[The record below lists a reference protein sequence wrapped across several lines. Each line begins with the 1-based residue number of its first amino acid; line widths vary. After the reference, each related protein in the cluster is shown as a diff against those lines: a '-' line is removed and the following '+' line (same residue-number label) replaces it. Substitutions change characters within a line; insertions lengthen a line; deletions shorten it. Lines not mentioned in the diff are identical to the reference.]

1 MKNLD
6 KSEIIEKLGTLK
18 DGWILK
24 GKFIHREFVF
34 ENFRDAFSFMTSV
47 AIEAE
52 KADHHPNWKNVYNK
66 VNVSL
71 TTHETDGLT
80 ERDFA
85 LASKMD
91 DIYVKYQKQ

>member
-1 MKNLD
+1 MKNLE
-6 KSEIIEKLGTLK
+6 KSEIIEKLTTLK
-18 DGWILK
+18 DGWIQK

-34 ENFRDAFSFMTSV
+34 VSFRDAFSFMTAV

-85 LASKMD
+85 LAKKMD
-91 DIYVKYQKQ
+91 EVYKKYE